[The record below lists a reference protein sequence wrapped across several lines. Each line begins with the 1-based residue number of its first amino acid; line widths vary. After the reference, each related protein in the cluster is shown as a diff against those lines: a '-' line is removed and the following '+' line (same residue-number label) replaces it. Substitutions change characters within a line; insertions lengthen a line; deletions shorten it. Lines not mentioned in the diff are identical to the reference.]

1 LYWQDLIFLSNFFS
15 KLHCYVNYANM
26 RQYNIIADFETKRF
40 RNLSFKLHHYVVQ
53 AHFDQIHIMAK
64 FVKKKKKKN
73 ADFKIKCVP
82 AGFEIRL
89 VQI

>member
-1 LYWQDLIFLSNFFS
+1 
-15 KLHCYVNYANM
+15 M

-64 FVKKKKKKN
+64 FVKKKKKKKMQILKLN
-73 ADFKIKCVP
+73 VYQLDLKFGWCK
-82 AGFEIRL
+82 FEEAIFS
-89 VQI
+89 